1 MGANVAT
8 FSDTFAAA
16 LLLNS
21 PDAIQVALAEI
32 IGDLIVTLI
41 ALLFYGRFYD
51 LLVKTMNFILLE
63 RKALLAFVAFLFLFP
78 LTLLFL

>member
-1 MGANVAT
+1 MEVNVAT

-16 LLLNS
+16 LLLNN

-51 LLVKTMNFILLE
+51 FLVKTMN
-63 RKALLAFVAFLFLFP
+63 LFCWKRRRC
-78 LTLLFL
+78 